1 MSIGKPKNEP
11 IDLNGLMNEIEND
24 HRITVESDA
33 VDKRIEELRVAQ
45 RDLRQATEALE
56 KATMT
61 LNEAIA
67 ALKSATDSSANIVTG
82 INNAIVN
89 AQENTKF
96 KVSIAQ
102 EDVELLMKNSQAVLT
117 TDEIV
122 MKRHFEKQAQAMEAH
137 ERRISSILSRNQGFC
152 TGDTKPCTLRCSMIL
167 ATFPVFFWRHTGV
180 MLEIFPKERLVCK
193 IQPVGNLLYIHT

>member
-11 IDLNGLMNEIEND
+11 IALNGLMNEIEND

-96 KVSIAQ
+96 KVRNAQ

-122 MKRHFEKQAQAMEAH
+122 MKRH
-137 ERRISSILSRNQGFC
+137 
-152 TGDTKPCTLRCSMIL
+152 
-167 ATFPVFFWRHTGV
+167 
-180 MLEIFPKERLVCK
+180 
-193 IQPVGNLLYIHT
+193 

>member
-24 HRITVESDA
+24 HRITVESDV
-33 VDKRIEELRVAQ
+33 VDKRVDELRAAQ
-45 RDLRQATEALE
+45 KDLRQATEALE

-67 ALKSATDSSANIVTG
+67 ALKTVTDNSANIVTG

-89 AQENTKF
+89 VQENTKF

-122 MKRHFEKQAQAMEAH
+122 MKRHFEKQVQVMEAH
-137 ERRISSILSRNQGFC
+137 ERRISSILNRNQGFWVSDFWAKVFC
-152 TGDTKPCTLRCSMIL
+152 WVIL
-167 ATFPVFFWRHTGV
+167 A
-180 MLEIFPKERLVCK
+180 CS
-193 IQPVGNLLYIHT
+193 LLTLIAYHLKTSL

>member
-102 EDVELLMKNSQAVLT
+102 EDVELLIIPGGDITQIDTPEVWEYLKNVHDSNGRIAAICAGVDVLEHAGLLEDAESIHSCEKDVVTSHRITTSRANGYVDFAIEVAKQMELFEDEAV
-117 TDEIV
+117 
-122 MKRHFEKQAQAMEAH
+122 
-137 ERRISSILSRNQGFC
+137 S
-152 TGDTKPCTLRCSMIL
+152 LRTQI
-167 ATFPVFFWRHTGV
+167 
-180 MLEIFPKERLVCK
+180 
-193 IQPVGNLLYIHT
+193 

>member
-137 ERRISSILSRNQGFC
+137 ERRISSILSRNQGFWVS
-152 TGDTKPCTLRCSMIL
+152 DFWAK
-167 ATFPVFFWRHTGV
+167 VFSWT
-180 MLEIFPKERLVCK
+180 ILVCF
-193 IQPVGNLLYIHT
+193 LLTFIAYHLKTRL

>member
-1 MSIGKPKNEP
+1 MSIGKPKNDP

-33 VDKRIEELRVAQ
+33 VDKHIEELRAAQ
-45 RDLRQATEALE
+45 KDLQQATEALE
-56 KATMT
+56 KATIT

-67 ALKSATDSSANIVTG
+67 ALKTVTDNSANIVTG

-102 EDVELLMKNSQAVLT
+102 EDVELLMKNSQAVLA

-122 MKRHFEKQAQAMEAH
+122 MKRHFEKQVQAMEAH
-137 ERRISSILSRNQGFC
+137 ERRISSILNRNQGFWVSDFWAKVFC
-152 TGDTKPCTLRCSMIL
+152 WVIL
-167 ATFPVFFWRHTGV
+167 A
-180 MLEIFPKERLVCK
+180 CS
-193 IQPVGNLLYIHT
+193 LLTLIAYHLKTSL

>member
-82 INNAIVN
+82 ITNA
-89 AQENTKF
+89 
-96 KVSIAQ
+96 VSA
-102 EDVELLMKNSQAVLT
+102 
-117 TDEIV
+117 
-122 MKRHFEKQAQAMEAH
+122 
-137 ERRISSILSRNQGFC
+137 
-152 TGDTKPCTLRCSMIL
+152 
-167 ATFPVFFWRHTGV
+167 
-180 MLEIFPKERLVCK
+180 
-193 IQPVGNLLYIHT
+193 

>member
-1 MSIGKPKNEP
+1 MSIGKPQNDP

-33 VDKRIEELRVAQ
+33 VDKRIEELRAAQ
-45 RDLRQATEALE
+45 KDLRQATKALE

-67 ALKSATDSSANIVTG
+67 ALKFATDNSANIVTG
-82 INNAIVN
+82 INKAIVN
-89 AQENTKF
+89 AQENTEY

-102 EDVELLMKNSQAVLT
+102 EDMELLMKNSQAVLA

-122 MKRHFEKQAQAMEAH
+122 MKQYFEKQAQAMEAH
-137 ERRISSILSRNQGFC
+137 ERRISSILSRNQGFWVSDFWAKVFC
-152 TGDTKPCTLRCSMIL
+152 WVILSCSLLTLIAYHL
-167 ATFPVFFWRHTGV
+167 KT
-180 MLEIFPKERLVCK
+180 RL
-193 IQPVGNLLYIHT
+193 

>member
-24 HRITVESDA
+24 HRIIVESDV
-33 VDKRIEELRVAQ
+33 VDKRVDELRAAQ
-45 RDLRQATEALE
+45 KDLRQATEVLE

-61 LNEAIA
+61 LNEAIV
-67 ALKSATDSSANIVTG
+67 ALKTVTDNSANIVTG

-122 MKRHFEKQAQAMEAH
+122 MKRHFEKQVQAMETH
-137 ERRISSILSRNQGFC
+137 ERRISSILNRNQGFWVSDFWAKVFC
-152 TGDTKPCTLRCSMIL
+152 WVIL
-167 ATFPVFFWRHTGV
+167 ACSLL
-180 MLEIFPKERLVCK
+180 MLIAYHLKTSL
-193 IQPVGNLLYIHT
+193 

>member
-24 HRITVESDA
+24 HRITVESDV
-33 VDKRIEELRVAQ
+33 VDKCVDELRAAQ
-45 RDLRQATEALE
+45 KDLRQATEALE

-67 ALKSATDSSANIVTG
+67 ALKTVTDNSANIVTG

-117 TDEIV
+117 TNEIV
-122 MKRHFEKQAQAMEAH
+122 MKRHFEKQVQAMEAH
-137 ERRISSILSRNQGFC
+137 ERRISSILNRNQGFWVSDFWAKVFC
-152 TGDTKPCTLRCSMIL
+152 WGIL
-167 ATFPVFFWRHTGV
+167 A
-180 MLEIFPKERLVCK
+180 CS
-193 IQPVGNLLYIHT
+193 LLTLIAYHLKTSL